1 MNYEDKIRQVLENSN
16 TRRKLIK
23 AGIYPGQTIGPTG
36 PAGKGLEIMGS
47 YDSLEELKKN
57 HPTGNNGDTYIVNGE
72 LYIWNQELN
81 DWSNIGNVKGPKG
94 DTETFIVNSTK
105 TANPN
110 EDAKVIDNKVDLTH
124 YLDFV
129 IPKGD
134 IGPKGDKG
142 ETGLQGPQ
150 GLKGDIGPIGPTGP
164 KGEKGEVGLQGP
176 QGLKGDI
183 GPIGPTGPKG
193 EQGEKGDVGPK
204 GEKGDIGPT
213 GPEASLG
220 PTSYDAILF
229 ISFAQAHYSKV
240 MTFQEVIS
248 IPNDNDYFSTL
259 SDTEFLVTESG
270 YYEITLCGQISGVDQ
285 DHGAIFHLSND
296 KGSVVQ
302 DLSFQLKAGTTSRMD
317 CSETTIAKIDGNT
330 TLYVRCGITGDSST
344 ANIDFAN
351 VNLII
356 KKYNFTQ

>member
-23 AGIYPGQTIGPTG
+23 AGIYPNQTIGPTG

-81 DWSNIGNVKGPKG
+81 DWSDIGNVKGSKG

-150 GLKGDIGPIGPTGP
+150 G
-164 KGEKGEVGLQGP
+164 E
-176 QGLKGDI
+176 KGDI

-193 EQGEKGDVGPK
+193 EQGEKGDIGPK
-204 GEKGDIGPT
+204 CEKGDIGPT

-220 PTSYDAILF
+220 ATSYDAILF

-248 IPNDNDYFSTL
+248 IPNDNNYFSTL
-259 SDTEFLVTESG
+259 SDTEFLVTENG

-285 DHGAIFHLSND
+285 DHGAIFYLSNY

>member
-23 AGIYPGQTIGPTG
+23 AGIYPNQTIGPTG

-81 DWSNIGNVKGPKG
+81 DWSDIGNVKGPKG

-150 GLKGDIGPIGPTGP
+150 GLKGDIGP
-164 KGEKGEVGLQGP
+164 
-176 QGLKGDI
+176 
-183 GPIGPTGPKG
+183 
-193 EQGEKGDVGPK
+193 K

-213 GPEASLG
+213 GPAASLG
-220 PTSYDAILF
+220 ATSYDAILF

-248 IPNDNDYFSTL
+248 IPNDNNYFSTL
-259 SDTEFLVTESG
+259 SDTEFLIAESG

-285 DHGAIFHLSND
+285 DHGAIFYLSND

>member
-23 AGIYPGQTIGPTG
+23 AGIYPNQTIGPTG

-81 DWSNIGNVKGPKG
+81 DWSDIGNVKGPKG

-110 EDAKVIDNKVDLTH
+110 EDAKVIDNKVNLTH

-164 KGEKGEVGLQGP
+164 KGE
-176 QGLKGDI
+176 
-183 GPIGPTGPKG
+183 
-193 EQGEKGDVGPK
+193 QGEKGDIGPK

-213 GPEASLG
+213 GPAASLS

-248 IPNDNDYFSTL
+248 IPNDNNYFSTL
-259 SDTEFLVTESG
+259 SDTEFLVTENG

-285 DHGAIFHLSND
+285 DHGAIFYLSND

>member
-47 YDSLEELKKN
+47 YDSLDELKKN

-81 DWSNIGNVKGPKG
+81 DWSDIGNVKGPKG
-94 DTETFIVNSTK
+94 DTENFIVNSTK
-105 TANPN
+105 TTNPN

-150 GLKGDIGPIGPTGP
+150 GLKGDIGPT
-164 KGEKGEVGLQGP
+164 
-176 QGLKGDI
+176 
-183 GPIGPTGPKG
+183 GPTGPKG
-193 EQGEKGDVGPK
+193 EQGEKGDVGPQ

-213 GPEASLG
+213 GPAASLG

-248 IPNDNDYFSTL
+248 IPNDNNYFSTL

-330 TLYVRCGITGDSST
+330 KLYVRCGITGDSST

>member
-23 AGIYPGQTIGPTG
+23 AGIYPNQTIGPTG

-81 DWSNIGNVKGPKG
+81 DWSDIGNVKGPKG

-124 YLDFV
+124 YLNFV

-164 KGEKGEVGLQGP
+164 KGE
-176 QGLKGDI
+176 
-183 GPIGPTGPKG
+183 
-193 EQGEKGDVGPK
+193 QGEKGDIGPK

-220 PTSYDAILF
+220 ATSYDAILF

-248 IPNDNDYFSTL
+248 IPNDNNYFSTL
-259 SDTEFLVTESG
+259 SDTEFLVTENG

-285 DHGAIFHLSND
+285 DHGAIFYLSND

>member
-23 AGIYPGQTIGPTG
+23 AGIYPNQTIGPTG

-81 DWSNIGNVKGPKG
+81 DWSDIGNVKGPKG

-105 TANPN
+105 ANPN

-164 KGEKGEVGLQGP
+164 KGE
-176 QGLKGDI
+176 
-183 GPIGPTGPKG
+183 
-193 EQGEKGDVGPK
+193 QGEKGDIGPK

-220 PTSYDAILF
+220 ATSYDAILF

-248 IPNDNDYFSTL
+248 IPNDNNYFSTL
-259 SDTEFLVTESG
+259 SDTEFLIAESG

-285 DHGAIFHLSND
+285 DHGAIFYLSND

>member
-1 MNYEDKIRQVLENSN
+1 MNYEDKIKQVLENSN

-47 YDSLEELKKN
+47 YDSLEDFKKN

-72 LYIWNQELN
+72 LYIWNQVLN
-81 DWSNIGNVKGPKG
+81 DWSDIGNVKGPKG
-94 DTETFIVNSTK
+94 DTENFVVNSTK

-110 EDAKVIDNKVDLTH
+110 EDAKVIDNKFNLTH

-142 ETGLQGPQ
+142 EIGLQGPQ
-150 GLKGDIGPIGPTGP
+150 
-164 KGEKGEVGLQGP
+164 
-176 QGLKGDI
+176 
-183 GPIGPTGPKG
+183 
-193 EQGEKGDVGPK
+193 

-213 GPEASLG
+213 GPAASLG

-240 MTFQEVIS
+240 MTFQEVIN
-248 IPNDNDYFSTL
+248 IPSDNKYFSTL
-259 SDTEFLVTESG
+259 SDTEFLVAESG

-285 DHGAIFHLSND
+285 DHEAIFHLSND
-296 KGSVVQ
+296 KGSVIQ

-317 CSETTIAKIDGNT
+317 CSETIITKIDGNT
-330 TLYVRCGITGDSST
+330 KLYVRCGITGDSST

>member
-23 AGIYPGQTIGPTG
+23 AGIYPGQSIGPTG

-47 YDSLEELKKN
+47 YDSLDELKKN
-57 HPTGNNGDTYIVNGE
+57 HLTGNNGDTYIVNGE

-81 DWSNIGNVKGPKG
+81 DWSDIGNVKGPKG

-150 GLKGDIGPIGPTGP
+150 GLKGDIGPT
-164 KGEKGEVGLQGP
+164 
-176 QGLKGDI
+176 
-183 GPIGPTGPKG
+183 GPTGPKG
-193 EQGEKGDVGPK
+193 EQGEKGDVGPQGK
-204 GEKGDIGPT
+204 KGDIGPT
-213 GPEASLG
+213 GPAASLG

-248 IPNDNDYFSTL
+248 IPNDNNYFSTL

-330 TLYVRCGITGDSST
+330 KLYVRCGITGDSST

>member
-23 AGIYPGQTIGPTG
+23 AGIYPNQTIGPTG

-81 DWSNIGNVKGPKG
+81 DWSDIGNVKGSKG

-150 GLKGDIGPIGPTGP
+150 G
-164 KGEKGEVGLQGP
+164 E
-176 QGLKGDI
+176 KGDI

-193 EQGEKGDVGPK
+193 EQGEKGDIGPK
-204 GEKGDIGPT
+204 CEKGDIGPT

-220 PTSYDAILF
+220 ATSYDAILF

-248 IPNDNDYFSTL
+248 IPNDNNYFSTL
-259 SDTEFLVTESG
+259 SDTEFLVTENG

-285 DHGAIFHLSND
+285 DHGAIFYLSND

>member
-47 YDSLEELKKN
+47 YDSLEEFKKN

-72 LYIWNQELN
+72 LYIWNQVLN
-81 DWSNIGNVKGPKG
+81 DWSDIGNVKGPKG
-94 DTETFIVNSTK
+94 DTENFVVNSTK

-110 EDAKVIDNKVDLTH
+110 EDAKVIDNKVNLTH

-142 ETGLQGPQ
+142 EIGLQGPQ
-150 GLKGDIGPIGPTGP
+150 GLKGDIGPT
-164 KGEKGEVGLQGP
+164 
-176 QGLKGDI
+176 
-183 GPIGPTGPKG
+183 GPTGPKG
-193 EQGEKGDVGPK
+193 EQGQKGDVGPQ

-213 GPEASLG
+213 GPAASLG

-240 MTFQEVIS
+240 MTFQEVIN
-248 IPNDNDYFSTL
+248 IPNDNKYFSTL
-259 SDTEFLVTESG
+259 SDTEFLVAESG

-285 DHGAIFHLSND
+285 DHEAIFHLSND
-296 KGSVVQ
+296 KGSVIQ

-317 CSETTIAKIDGNT
+317 CSETIITKIDGNT
-330 TLYVRCGITGDSST
+330 KLYVRCGITGDSST